1 MKNYKTLL
9 VLLIVTSIF
18 IFTFFFFKFSNL
30 EILLFLLNIGN
41 SNYLI
46 LYFVLSV
53 LYFIS
58 PLPIIFI
65 VLLNGYLFNN
75 VGFVYSLAMIL
86 LGSTILFFLSSKI
99 NVLLDINIKKFFK
112 KKKIDMNKILQN
124 KYSIFFSRFL
134 IPYFLHNIYYG
145 IQGVKYN
152 KFIFYVLLSEL
163 PLVFCINSIGNS
175 LSFFS
180 LNGEISFF
188 KLIVNENFYIPFIL
202 IFFIVLLSNYIKTK
216 FLKNNK

>member
-1 MKNYKTLL
+1 M
-9 VLLIVTSIF
+9 
-18 IFTFFFFKFSNL
+18 
-30 EILLFLLNIGN
+30 
-41 SNYLI
+41 
-46 LYFVLSV
+46 
-53 LYFIS
+53 
-58 PLPIIFI
+58 
-65 VLLNGYLFNN
+65 LNGYLFNN

-152 KFIFYVLLSEL
+152 KFIF
-163 PLVFCINSIGNS
+163 
-175 LSFFS
+175 
-180 LNGEISFF
+180 
-188 KLIVNENFYIPFIL
+188 
-202 IFFIVLLSNYIKTK
+202 
-216 FLKNNK
+216 